1 MTDGITTPMLLYA
14 DDTKIFRLITNE
26 IPEEKLQFNLFNE
39 VE

>member
-14 DDTKIFRLITNE
+14 DDAKIFRLITNE